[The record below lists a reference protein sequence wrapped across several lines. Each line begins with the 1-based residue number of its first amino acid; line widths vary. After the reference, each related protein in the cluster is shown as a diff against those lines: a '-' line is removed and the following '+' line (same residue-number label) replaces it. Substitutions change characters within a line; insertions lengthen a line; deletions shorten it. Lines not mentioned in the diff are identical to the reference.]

1 MNKLIEKLV
10 DKALSITKAEG
21 KGKHVIP
28 QERFCTVFKDLSGV
42 RAEEFSYLG
51 IGFRRYTYRDDD
63 VFVNQLE
70 HYDGDVLELDITEDD
85 RYLHHYRSY
94 EKNSADEK
102 VTIPE
107 KFVDTLIQGKT
118 LE

>member
-1 MNKLIEKLV
+1 MNKLLEKLV

-28 QERFCTVFKDLSGV
+28 QQRFSSLFKDLSGV
-42 RAEEFSYLG
+42 RQEEYAYLG
-51 IGFRRYTYRDDD
+51 VGFRSYTYKGDG
-63 VFVNQLE
+63 VFVRQLE
-70 HYDGDVLELDITEDD
+70 RQNGDVLELDITEDN
-85 RYLHHYRSY
+85 RYLHHYRAYNKKS
-94 EKNSADEK
+94 DEQK

-107 KFVDTLIQGKT
+107 KFVDKMINGKT

>member
-28 QERFCTVFKDLSGV
+28 QQRFSTVFKDLSGV
-42 RAEEFSYLG
+42 KSEEFSYLG
-51 IGFRRYTYRDDD
+51 IGFKRYTYKDDD
-63 VFVNQLE
+63 VFVRQLE
-70 HYDGDVLELDITEDD
+70 HDNGNVLELDITEND
-85 RYLHHYRSY
+85 RYLHHYRSF
-94 EKNSADEK
+94 EKDSADQK

-107 KFVDTLIQGKT
+107 KFVDRMIQGKT